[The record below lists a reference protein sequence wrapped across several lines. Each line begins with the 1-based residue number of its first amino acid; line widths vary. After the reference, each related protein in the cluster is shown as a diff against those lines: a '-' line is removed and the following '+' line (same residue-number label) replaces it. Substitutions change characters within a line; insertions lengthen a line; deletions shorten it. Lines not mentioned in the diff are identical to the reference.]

1 MNEQQQAVASGWEM
15 SLFAGR
21 ADMLSKGDLILSL
34 CFENM

>member
-1 MNEQQQAVASGWEM
+1 MNEQQQPVASGWEM

-21 ADMLSKGDLILSL
+21 ADMLSKGDLIHSL